1 MDIHL
6 EKQVWGNMVEG
17 LKCHLLILSISI
29 YSVLIMSWMLEI
41 YTTSNNESWN

>member
-6 EKQVWGNMVEG
+6 EKQVWGHTVEG

-29 YSVLIMSWMLEI
+29 YSVLVMCQVKFCCQCQN
-41 YTTSNNESWN
+41 YQH